1 MILWPAMGVLCVLDY
16 IPQKALRFR
25 LVPGKS
31 RMAAPSTAASESDSS
46 SEEDVQKLREAAWSF
61 GTKETQKQT
70 QAGENTKQ
78 VRNGFTSARPS
89 RRPRV
94 DDHEHDANELQT
106 TPEFRAH
113 VARKLGAMLD
123 SITVTEEAASPP
135 PDPGSDDN
143 GFRLFSTSIPGGTA
157 EPDPPPAARRRPPP
171 SSSDSDS
178 EMEERLREAAVS
190 GRDILKHSAIPSQQ
204 NQGAQEEGRKGVREE
219 GGSCSEQ
226 SATPQVLKKK
236 KKKKKKKKESRL
248 EEGADCTP
256 ETGRK
261 TKAKRDT

>member
-1 MILWPAMGVLCVLDY
+1 MEVLSVLDY
-16 IPQKALRFR
+16 IPQNALRFR
-25 LVPGKS
+25 KS
-31 RMAAPSTAASESDSS
+31 GMAAPSAAASESDSS

-70 QAGENTKQ
+70 QAGENTKE

-106 TPEFRAH
+106 TPGFRAH
-113 VARKLGAMLD
+113 VAKKLGAMLD
-123 SITVTEEAASPP
+123 SSITVTEEAASPP
-135 PDPGSDDN
+135 PDPGSDED
-143 GFRLFSTSIPGGTA
+143 GFRLFSTSVPGGTA

-178 EMEERLREAAVS
+178 EMERLREAAVS

-226 SATPQVLKKK
+226 SATPQVPKKK

-248 EEGADCTP
+248 EEGDDCTP
-256 ETGRK
+256 ETSRK
-261 TKAKRDT
+261 TKVKRDT

>member
-1 MILWPAMGVLCVLDY
+1 MA
-16 IPQKALRFR
+16 
-25 LVPGKS
+25 VPS
-31 RMAAPSTAASESDSS
+31 ASASESDSS

-61 GTKETQKQT
+61 DTKETQKQT
-70 QAGENTKQ
+70 QAGENTKG
-78 VRNGFTSARPS
+78 VRNGFASARPS

-94 DDHEHDANELQT
+94 DEHEHDANELQT

-113 VARKLGAMLD
+113 VAKKLSAMLD
-123 SITVTEEAASPP
+123 GSITVTEEAASPP
-135 PDPGSDDN
+135 AGPGSDND
-143 GFRLFSTSIPGGTA
+143 GFRLFSTSVPGGTA

-190 GRDILKHSAIPSQQ
+190 GTDILKHSAIPSQQ
-204 NQGAQEEGRKGVREE
+204 NQGVQEEGRKGVREE

-226 SATPQVLKKK
+226 SATPLVPKKK
-236 KKKKKKKKESRL
+236 KKKKKLKESRL
-248 EEGADCTP
+248 EEEGNCTP

-261 TKAKRDT
+261 IKAKRDT